1 MAIDT
6 HIKFDGIDGEST
18 HKDHKG
24 EIAVLSWNWNVSVG
38 TAAGTASSRV
48 GKASPGDFVFTH
60 MYDKASPKLAKT
72 CVQGTALKEVYLT
85 ARKSGE
91 GQKDFIKVT
100 MKEVFVSSLQVADG
114 TGEIAETV
122 TLRYGNIEFGYKPQD
137 DKGALGNEVAFSWDV
152 KTVKVT

>member
-6 HIKFDGIDGEST
+6 HIKFSGIDGESA

-24 EIAVLSWNWNVSVG
+24 EIEVLSWNWNVSTG
-38 TAAGTASSRV
+38 ISAGTGGGRV
-48 GKASPGDFVFTH
+48 GKASPGDIVFTH

-91 GQKDFIKVT
+91 GQKDFLKVT

-122 TLRYGNIEFGYKPQD
+122 TLKYGNIDFGYKPQD
-137 DKGALGNEVAFSWDV
+137 AKGALGSEVAFSWNV
-152 KTVKVT
+152 KTGKVT

>member
-18 HKDHKG
+18 HKDHKD
-24 EIAVLSWNWNVSVG
+24 EIQVLSWNWNVS
-38 TAAGTASSRV
+38 AGMPSTGSSRV

-60 MYDKASPKLAKT
+60 KYDKASPGLANT
-72 CVQGTALKEVYLT
+72 CIKGAALKQVYLT

-100 MKEVFVSSLQVADG
+100 MKEVFVTSLQAADLG
-114 TGEIAETV
+114 GEIGETV
-122 TLRYGNIEFGYKPQD
+122 ALKYGSIDFSYKPQD
-137 DKGALGNEVAFSWDV
+137 AKGTLGKEVAISWDV
-152 KTVKVT
+152 KAGKVT

>member
-24 EIAVLSWNWNVSVG
+24 EIAVLSWNWNVSAS
-38 TAAGTASSRV
+38 TSAGTGSGRV

-100 MKEVFVSSLQVADG
+100 MKDVFIASVQENADD
-114 TGEIAETV
+114 TGLGEAV
-122 TLRYGNIEFGYKPQD
+122 TLKYSSINFSYKPQTA
-137 DKGALGNEVAFSWDV
+137 KGTLGDEVAMSWDV
-152 KTVKVT
+152 KAGKVT

>member
-6 HIKFDGIDGEST
+6 HIKFSGIEGEST

-24 EIAVLSWNWNVSVG
+24 EIPVLSWNWNVS
-38 TAAGTASSRV
+38 AGTSAGTGSSRV

-122 TLRYGNIEFGYKPQD
+122 TLRYGNIDFGYKPQD